1 MKEKIESK
9 IIELQELYDFYL
21 EKLDTDEDD
30 YTNSRLNELRI
41 EINAYKDCLE
51 IIKGE

>member
-30 YTNSRLNELRI
+30 FINLRLNELRI

>member
-21 EKLDTDEDD
+21 EKLDTEDD
-30 YTNSRLNELRI
+30 FTTNRLNELRI
-41 EINAYKDCLE
+41 EINAYKDCLA
-51 IIKGE
+51 IINGE